1 MKKRIRSAAFFIM
14 VIGLFVVFGLFR
26 ASTSQ
31 AVVKVLPRLNIS
43 GDILKDESG
52 VDIPLED
59 FVLLGKFVHGS
70 RDYSTPVTANVN
82 TNNYEASATPVL
94 WRVMAFIGKNE
105 NLAR

>member
-59 FVLLGKFVHGS
+59 FVLLG
-70 RDYSTPVTANVN
+70 N
-82 TNNYEASATPVL
+82 L
-94 WRVMAFIGKNE
+94 CMAQGIT
-105 NLAR
+105 LRLLLLM